1 MGTKLAIVSN
11 NLVVADKEVQ
21 MFALL
26 PQLYPQV
33 FIDFF
38 IYNYFQLLDNA
49 FHKWLDNFDI
59 ESFHSMTNN
68 LDPEL
73 KFIFENSSK
82 PLNFLDNSWKQ
93 NFFDIHYKPTHSI
106 I

>member
-38 IYNYFQLLDNA
+38 QLLDNA

-68 LDPEL
+68 LDPAL

-82 PLNFLDNSWKQ
+82 PLNFLDNS
-93 NFFDIHYKPTHSI
+93 
-106 I
+106 